1 MINYDDQMAN
11 QEQAIANDP
20 PRSHFNVIA
29 STRAP
34 KITLLHGNGTQDVD
48 KLLKD
53 VTLARVLSTAVVTS
67 IDRASGA
74 LAANDTSA
82 VTAQNRLAL
91 AGATLAS
98 CCCGASAEGHQTGR
112 EGSRAWLQSAA
123 GISGYDQADADVRRR
138 QPRSRCSAASLPS
151 TRRKG
156 TAVRSPSAGPRRKE
170 NYPAGVR
177 QRSSRVREPREPA
190 LASTCL
196 AYCHLRPRNQTSA
209 PGVKRQCA
217 PRTAPPLRRRQAV
230 AAPATPLHMQIG
242 HCARRCASPALGD
255 ERASDEAGPHNR
267 IRHGRAAA
275 AGLRLG
281 DVRMTRAALSV
292 VIAGPRGRSSAR
304 PSCGRLPLATTRRS
318 TAPV

>member
-138 QPRSRCSAASLPS
+138 HRAVAVQQLRCPAPVVRAPQFASRQQARVARRTTQQASDSAAAGFASLASPHS
-151 TRRKG
+151 RVRVWRIAICGHGTRLLLQ
-156 TAVRSPSAGPRRKE
+156 ASSDSARRGPRRRSG
-170 NYPAGVR
+170 AG
-177 QRSSRVREPREPA
+177 
-190 LASTCL
+190 
-196 AYCHLRPRNQTSA
+196 RP
-209 PGVKRQCA
+209 
-217 PRTAPPLRRRQAV
+217 
-230 AAPATPLHMQIG
+230 
-242 HCARRCASPALGD
+242 
-255 ERASDEAGPHNR
+255 
-267 IRHGRAAA
+267 
-275 AGLRLG
+275 
-281 DVRMTRAALSV
+281 
-292 VIAGPRGRSSAR
+292 
-304 PSCGRLPLATTRRS
+304 
-318 TAPV
+318 